1 MDNPLSRLAPQLFG
15 EYPKPFLNLVN
26 AVSIGPDQ
34 EKNEIKSLLWK
45 AYEFGNRHHEGQKRR
60 SGEAYFT
67 HCVAGAQ
74 TLAKWKMDT
83 TTIIAGLLH
92 DTIED
97 TDVSV
102 RALRQEFGDD
112 LANLVDGVT
121 KIGGIKF
128 SSRKEKQ
135 AGNFMKMLLSVAQ
148 DLRVII
154 IKFADRLHNMETIKH
169 MSKIK
174 QHRIAV
180 ETRDVYVP
188 LAHRLGMSSVKSQLE
203 DRVFRVLDPTGYK
216 ELDSKIKS
224 SKRQREKFIKEII
237 DPVADELKIYDII
250 PHVYGRSKSYSS
262 IYGKMMSRDKSF
274 EEIYDLY
281 AIRIIVEKIEQCYL
295 ALGIVHSLYKPIQ
308 ERFKDF
314 IANPKSNGYQSVHTT
329 VVGRKGQLVEIQIRT
344 TDMEETAEIGVAAHW
359 VYKDGKSLGID
370 QKVKWLRELFDILQ
384 NESADPKEFMELL
397 KIDLYNE
404 EIFVFTPAGDLI
416 QLPVG
421 ATPVDFAFQVHTQ
434 VGMHCMGAKINHS
447 VVPLNTKLK
456 NGDMVEII
464 TSKSQMPSYGWQKFI
479 VTTKARNQVNRYLKK
494 IQDEESIKL
503 GEEMLEKTL
512 RRMKM
517 LKDTNE
523 FRESFSRF
531 GYSDTGALLKAIGS
545 GIITVR
551 DMFRK
556 LRPQEEEMDERTEEE
571 ESTRFFDFARSKSK
585 GIILDGIDNIMVN
598 FGKCCNP
605 IPGDELIGFVTRGRG
620 ITVHQSTC
628 KSLPLLS
635 HESDR
640 LIPVEWNVK
649 SSDHFNVRLRVVSQD
664 YKGALKDMSECI
676 SKQNVNIA
684 SVDIKVKESVAVAHF
699 IVQVKNNRQLNRLM
713 RKMTKLKNVDYVER
727 AGR

>member
-67 HCVAGAQ
+67 HCVAVAQ
-74 TLAKWKMDT
+74 TLATWKMDT

-370 QKVKWLRELFDILQ
+370 QKVKWLRELLDILQ

-556 LRPQEEEMDERTEEE
+556 LRPQEEEMDEQTEED

>member
-1 MDNPLSRLAPQLFG
+1 MDNPLARLAPQLFG
-15 EYPKPFLNLVN
+15 EFPKPFVKLIDSI
-26 AVSIGPDQ
+26 SIGPDQ
-34 EKNEIKSLLWK
+34 EKDEIKSLIWK
-45 AYEFGNRHHEGQKRR
+45 AYEFGHRQHEGQNRR

-67 HCVAGAQ
+67 HCVAVAQ
-74 TLAKWKMDT
+74 TLASWKMDT

-97 TDVSV
+97 TQVSV
-102 RALRQEFGDD
+102 QELRQEFGDD
-112 LANLVDGVT
+112 LANLVEGVT

-169 MSKIK
+169 MTKIK

-188 LAHRLGMSSVKSQLE
+188 LAHRLGMSSVKAQLE
-203 DRVFRVLDPTGYK
+203 DLVFRVLNPSGYK

-224 SKRQREKFIKEII
+224 SKKQRDKFIKTII
-237 DPVADELKIYDII
+237 DPVKKELKSYEII

-262 IYGKMMSRDKSF
+262 IYGKMVTRDKSF
-274 EEIYDLY
+274 DEIYDLY
-281 AIRIIVEKIEQCYL
+281 AIRIVVDKIEQCYL
-295 ALGIVHSLYKPIQ
+295 ALGIVHNLYTPVQ

-314 IANPKSNGYQSVHTT
+314 IAMPKSNGYQSVHTT
-329 VVGRKGQLVEIQIRT
+329 ILGEKGQLVEIQIRT
-344 TDMEETAEIGVAAHW
+344 SEMEETAEIGVAAHW
-359 VYKDGKSLGID
+359 VYKDGKSSGID
-370 QKVKWLRELFDILQ
+370 QNVKWLRELLDVLQ
-384 NESADPKEFMELL
+384 NETADPKEFMELL

-464 TSKSQMPSYGWQKFI
+464 TSKKQMPSYGWQKFI
-479 VTTKARNQVNRYLKK
+479 ITTKARNQVNRYLKK
-494 IQDEESIKL
+494 IQDDESIKL
-503 GEEMLEKTL
+503 GGEMLEKTL
-512 RRMKM
+512 RRMK
-517 LKDTNE
+517 LFKDIDE
-523 FRESFSRF
+523 FRESFAKF
-531 GYSDTGALLKAIGS
+531 GYSDSGALLKAIGS
-545 GIITVR
+545 GMITVR
-551 DMFRK
+551 EIFRK
-556 LRPQEEEMDERTEEE
+556 LRPQEEEIDEKTEEE
-571 ESTRFFDFARSKSK
+571 ESTKFFDFARSKTK
-585 GIILDGIDNIMVN
+585 GIILDGINNLMVN

-605 IPGDELIGFVTRGRG
+605 IPGDELIGFITRGRG
-620 ITVHQSTC
+620 ITVHQSAC

-640 LIPVEWNVK
+640 LIPVDWNIK

-676 SKQNVNIA
+676 AKQNVNIT
-684 SVDIKVKESVAVAHF
+684 SVDIKVKESIAIAHF
-699 IVQVKNNRQLNRLM
+699 IVQVNNNRQLNRLI

>member
-1 MDNPLSRLAPQLFG
+1 M
-15 EYPKPFLNLVN
+15 
-26 AVSIGPDQ
+26 
-34 EKNEIKSLLWK
+34 
-45 AYEFGNRHHEGQKRR
+45 
-60 SGEAYFT
+60 
-67 HCVAGAQ
+67 
-74 TLAKWKMDT
+74 
-83 TTIIAGLLH
+83 
-92 DTIED
+92 
-97 TDVSV
+97 
-102 RALRQEFGDD
+102 
-112 LANLVDGVT
+112 
-121 KIGGIKF
+121 
-128 SSRKEKQ
+128 
-135 AGNFMKMLLSVAQ
+135 
-148 DLRVII
+148 
-154 IKFADRLHNMETIKH
+154 
-169 MSKIK
+169 
-174 QHRIAV
+174 
-180 ETRDVYVP
+180 
-188 LAHRLGMSSVKSQLE
+188 
-203 DRVFRVLDPTGYK
+203 
-216 ELDSKIKS
+216 
-224 SKRQREKFIKEII
+224 
-237 DPVADELKIYDII
+237 
-250 PHVYGRSKSYSS
+250 
-262 IYGKMMSRDKSF
+262 
-274 EEIYDLY
+274 
-281 AIRIIVEKIEQCYL
+281 EKIEQCYL

-370 QKVKWLRELFDILQ
+370 QKVKWLRELLDILQ

-404 EIFVFTPAGDLI
+404 EIFVYTPAGDLI

-585 GIILDGIDNIMVN
+585 GIILDGIDNLMVN

>member
-15 EYPKPFLNLVN
+15 EYPKQFLNLVN

-34 EKNEIKSLLWK
+34 EKDEIKSLLWK

-67 HCVAGAQ
+67 HCVAVAQ
-74 TLAKWKMDT
+74 TLATWKMDT

-370 QKVKWLRELFDILQ
+370 QKVKWLRELLDILQ

-620 ITVHQSTC
+620 ITVHQSAC

-640 LIPVEWNVK
+640 LVPVDWNVK
-649 SSDHFNVRLRVVSQD
+649 SSDHFNVRLKVVSQD

-676 SKQNVNIA
+676 AKQNVNIT

-699 IVQVKNNRQLNRLM
+699 IVQVNNNRQLNRLI
-713 RKMTKLKNVDYVER
+713 RKMTKIKNVDYVER

>member
-1 MDNPLSRLAPQLFG
+1 
-15 EYPKPFLNLVN
+15 
-26 AVSIGPDQ
+26 
-34 EKNEIKSLLWK
+34 
-45 AYEFGNRHHEGQKRR
+45 
-60 SGEAYFT
+60 
-67 HCVAGAQ
+67 
-74 TLAKWKMDT
+74 
-83 TTIIAGLLH
+83 
-92 DTIED
+92 
-97 TDVSV
+97 
-102 RALRQEFGDD
+102 
-112 LANLVDGVT
+112 
-121 KIGGIKF
+121 
-128 SSRKEKQ
+128 
-135 AGNFMKMLLSVAQ
+135 
-148 DLRVII
+148 
-154 IKFADRLHNMETIKH
+154 
-169 MSKIK
+169 
-174 QHRIAV
+174 
-180 ETRDVYVP
+180 
-188 LAHRLGMSSVKSQLE
+188 MSSVKSQLE
-203 DRVFRVLDPTGYK
+203 DLAFRVLDPAGYK
-216 ELDSKIKS
+216 ALDSKIKS
-224 SKRQREKFIKEII
+224 SKKQRDKFIKMII
-237 DPVADELKIYDII
+237 GPVQDELKTYDII

-262 IYGKMMSRDKSF
+262 IYGKMVSRNKSF

-281 AIRIIVEKIEQCYL
+281 AIRIIVDKIEQCYL
-295 ALGIVHSLYKPIQ
+295 ALGIVHSLYTPIQ

-314 IANPKSNGYQSVHTT
+314 IATPKTNGYQSVHTT
-329 VVGRKGQLVEIQIRT
+329 VLGSKGQLVEIQIRT
-344 TDMEETAEIGVAAHW
+344 TEMEETAEIGVAAHW
-359 VYKDGKSLGID
+359 VYKDGKSSGID
-370 QKVKWLRELFDILQ
+370 QNVKWLRELLDILQ

-464 TSKSQMPSYGWQKFI
+464 TSKTQMPSYGWQKFI
-479 VTTKARNQVNRYLKK
+479 VTTKARTQVNRYLKK
-494 IQDEESIKL
+494 IQDKESIKL

-517 LKDTNE
+517 LKDKKE

-531 GYSDTGALLKAIGS
+531 GYSDSGALLKAIGS
-545 GIITVR
+545 GMITVR

-556 LRPQEEEMDERTEEE
+556 LRPQEEEIEERTEDE
-571 ESTRFFDFARSKSK
+571 ESTRFFNFARSQTK
-585 GIILDGIDNIMVN
+585 GIILDGIDNLMVN

-620 ITVHQSTC
+620 ITVHQSAC

-640 LIPVEWNVK
+640 LVPVDWNVK
-649 SSDHFNVRLRVVSQD
+649 SSDHFNVRLRVISQD

-676 SKQNVNIA
+676 AKQNVNIT

-699 IVQVKNNRQLNRLM
+699 IVQVNNNRQLNRLI
-713 RKMTKLKNVDYVER
+713 RKMTKIKNVDYVER

>member
-1 MDNPLSRLAPQLFG
+1 
-15 EYPKPFLNLVN
+15 
-26 AVSIGPDQ
+26 
-34 EKNEIKSLLWK
+34 
-45 AYEFGNRHHEGQKRR
+45 
-60 SGEAYFT
+60 
-67 HCVAGAQ
+67 
-74 TLAKWKMDT
+74 
-83 TTIIAGLLH
+83 
-92 DTIED
+92 
-97 TDVSV
+97 
-102 RALRQEFGDD
+102 
-112 LANLVDGVT
+112 
-121 KIGGIKF
+121 
-128 SSRKEKQ
+128 
-135 AGNFMKMLLSVAQ
+135 MKMLLSVAQ

-370 QKVKWLRELFDILQ
+370 QKVKWLRELLDILQ

-585 GIILDGIDNIMVN
+585 GIILDGIDNLMVN

-649 SSDHFNVRLRVVSQD
+649 SSDHFNVRLRIVSQD

>member
-1 MDNPLSRLAPQLFG
+1 
-15 EYPKPFLNLVN
+15 
-26 AVSIGPDQ
+26 
-34 EKNEIKSLLWK
+34 
-45 AYEFGNRHHEGQKRR
+45 
-60 SGEAYFT
+60 
-67 HCVAGAQ
+67 
-74 TLAKWKMDT
+74 
-83 TTIIAGLLH
+83 
-92 DTIED
+92 
-97 TDVSV
+97 
-102 RALRQEFGDD
+102 
-112 LANLVDGVT
+112 
-121 KIGGIKF
+121 
-128 SSRKEKQ
+128 
-135 AGNFMKMLLSVAQ
+135 MKMLLSVAQ

-237 DPVADELKIYDII
+237 GPVADELKIYDII

-370 QKVKWLRELFDILQ
+370 QKVKWLRELLDILQ

-571 ESTRFFDFARSKSK
+571 ESTRFYDFARSKSK
-585 GIILDGIDNIMVN
+585 GIILDGIDNLMVN

-620 ITVHQSTC
+620 VTVHQSAC

-649 SSDHFNVRLRVVSQD
+649 SSDHFNVRLRVISQD

>member
-15 EYPKPFLNLVN
+15 EYPKQFLNLVN

-67 HCVAGAQ
+67 HCVAVAQ
-74 TLAKWKMDT
+74 TLATWKMDT

-370 QKVKWLRELFDILQ
+370 QKVKWLRELLDILQ

-585 GIILDGIDNIMVN
+585 GIILDGIDNLMVN

-620 ITVHQSTC
+620 ITVHQSAC

-649 SSDHFNVRLRVVSQD
+649 SSDHFNVRLRIVSQD

>member
-67 HCVAGAQ
+67 HCVAVAQ
-74 TLAKWKMDT
+74 TLATWKMDT

-370 QKVKWLRELFDILQ
+370 QKVKWLRELLDILQ

-585 GIILDGIDNIMVN
+585 GIILDGIDNLMVN

-649 SSDHFNVRLRVVSQD
+649 SSDYFNVRLRVVSQD

>member
-15 EYPKPFLNLVN
+15 EYPKQFLNLVN

-67 HCVAGAQ
+67 HCVAVAQ
-74 TLAKWKMDT
+74 TLATWKMDT

-97 TDVSV
+97 TDVSI

-370 QKVKWLRELFDILQ
+370 QKVKWLRELLDILQ

-585 GIILDGIDNIMVN
+585 GIILDGIDNLMVN

-649 SSDHFNVRLRVVSQD
+649 SSDHFNVRLRIVSQD

>member
-15 EYPKPFLNLVN
+15 EYPKQFLNLVN

-67 HCVAGAQ
+67 HCVAVAQ
-74 TLAKWKMDT
+74 TLATWKMDT

-359 VYKDGKSLGID
+359 VYKEGKSLGID
-370 QKVKWLRELFDILQ
+370 QKVKWLRELLDILQ

-585 GIILDGIDNIMVN
+585 GIILDGIDNLMVN

-649 SSDHFNVRLRVVSQD
+649 SSDHFNVRLRIVSQD

>member
-15 EYPKPFLNLVN
+15 EYPKPFMNLVE
-26 AVSIGPDQ
+26 AVSVGPGE
-34 EKNEIKSLLWK
+34 EKDEIKSLLWK
-45 AYEFGNRHHEGQKRR
+45 AYEYGGYHHEGQKRR
-60 SGEAYFT
+60 SGENYFT
-67 HCVAGAQ
+67 HCVAVAQ
-74 TLAKWKMDT
+74 KLAVWKMDT

-92 DTIED
+92 DTVED

-102 RALRQEFGDD
+102 DGLRQEFGDD

-121 KIGGIKF
+121 KIGGIRF
-128 SSRKEKQ
+128 STRKEKQ
-135 AGNFMKMLLSVAQ
+135 AGNFMKMLLSVAK

-203 DRVFRVLDPTGYK
+203 DLVFRVLDPSGYK
-216 ELDSKIKS
+216 KLDSQIKS
-224 SKRQREKFIKEII
+224 SKRQRDKFIKEII
-237 DPVADELKIYDII
+237 GPVADELKIYEII
-250 PHVYGRSKSYSS
+250 PKVYGRSKSYSS
-262 IYGKMMSRDKSF
+262 IHGKMMSRDKSF

-329 VVGRKGQLVEIQIRT
+329 VVGRKGRLVEIQIRT
-344 TDMEETAEIGVAAHW
+344 EDMEDTAEIGVAAHW
-359 VYKDGKSLGID
+359 VYKDGKSSGID
-370 QKVKWLRELFDILQ
+370 KNVKWLRELLEILQ

-404 EIFVFTPAGDLI
+404 EIFVFTPVGDLI

-447 VVPLNTKLK
+447 VVPLNTKLN

-479 VTTKARNQVNRYLKK
+479 VTTKARNQVNKYLK
-494 IQDEESIKL
+494 IVQDKESIQI
-503 GEEMLEKTL
+503 GEELLEKTL

-517 LKDTNE
+517 LKDKKE
-523 FRESFSRF
+523 FRESFSKF
-531 GYSDTGALLKAIGS
+531 GYSDSGALLKAIGS
-545 GIITVR
+545 GMITVR

-556 LRPQEEEMDERTEEE
+556 LRPQEDEIDERSEEE
-571 ESTRFFDFARSKSK
+571 ESSRFFNFARSQTK
-585 GIILDGIDNIMVN
+585 GIILDGIDNLMVN

-620 ITVHQSTC
+620 ITVHQNAC

-640 LIPVEWNVK
+640 LVPVEWNVK
-649 SSDHFNVRLRVVSQD
+649 SSDHFNVRLRVVVQD

-684 SVDIKVKESVAVAHF
+684 SVDIKVKDSIGIAHF
-699 IVQVKNNRQLNRLM
+699 IVQVNNNRQLNRLM
-713 RKMTKLKNVDYVER
+713 RKLTKLKNVDYVER

>member
-67 HCVAGAQ
+67 HCVAVAQ
-74 TLAKWKMDT
+74 TLATWKMDT

-370 QKVKWLRELFDILQ
+370 QKVKWLRELLDILQ

-649 SSDHFNVRLRVVSQD
+649 SSDYFNVRLRVVSQD

>member
-1 MDNPLSRLAPQLFG
+1 
-15 EYPKPFLNLVN
+15 
-26 AVSIGPDQ
+26 
-34 EKNEIKSLLWK
+34 
-45 AYEFGNRHHEGQKRR
+45 
-60 SGEAYFT
+60 
-67 HCVAGAQ
+67 
-74 TLAKWKMDT
+74 MDT

-92 DTIED
+92 DTVED

-102 RALRQEFGDD
+102 TALRQEFGDD

-128 SSRKEKQ
+128 STRKEKQ

-169 MSKIK
+169 MTKIK

-203 DRVFRVLDPTGYK
+203 DLAFRVLDPAGYK
-216 ELDSKIKS
+216 DLDSKIKS
-224 SKRQREKFIKEII
+224 SKKQRDKFIKMII
-237 DPVADELKIYDII
+237 GPVQDELKTYDII

-262 IYGKMMSRDKSF
+262 IYGKMVSRNKSF

-281 AIRIIVEKIEQCYL
+281 AIRIIVDKIEQCYL
-295 ALGIVHSLYKPIQ
+295 ALGIVHSLYTPIQ

-314 IANPKSNGYQSVHTT
+314 IATPKTNGYQSVHTT
-329 VVGRKGQLVEIQIRT
+329 VLGSKGQLVEIQIRT
-344 TDMEETAEIGVAAHW
+344 TEMEETAEIGVAAHW
-359 VYKDGKSLGID
+359 VYKDGKSSGID
-370 QKVKWLRELFDILQ
+370 QNVKWLRELLDILQ

-464 TSKSQMPSYGWQKFI
+464 TSKTQMPSYGWQKFI
-479 VTTKARNQVNRYLKK
+479 VTTKARTQVNRYLKK
-494 IQDEESIKL
+494 IQDKESIKL

-517 LKDTNE
+517 LKDKKE

-531 GYSDTGALLKAIGS
+531 GYSDSGALLKAIGS
-545 GIITVR
+545 GMITVR

-556 LRPQEEEMDERTEEE
+556 LRPQEEEIEERTEDE
-571 ESTRFFDFARSKSK
+571 ESTRFFKFARSQTK
-585 GIILDGIDNIMVN
+585 GIILDGIDNLMVN

-620 ITVHQSTC
+620 ITVHQSAC

-640 LIPVEWNVK
+640 LVPVDWNVK

-676 SKQNVNIA
+676 AKQNVNIT

-699 IVQVKNNRQLNRLM
+699 IVQVNNNRQLNRLI
-713 RKMTKLKNVDYVER
+713 RKMTKIKNVDYVER

>member
-34 EKNEIKSLLWK
+34 EKDEIKSLLWK

-67 HCVAGAQ
+67 HCVAVAQ
-74 TLAKWKMDT
+74 TLATWKMDT

-237 DPVADELKIYDII
+237 GPVADELKIYDII

-370 QKVKWLRELFDILQ
+370 QKVKWLRELLDILQ

-585 GIILDGIDNIMVN
+585 GIILDGIDNLMVN

-649 SSDHFNVRLRVVSQD
+649 SSDHFNVRLKVVVQD